1 MVVKKVA
8 QLIIEGTEKMIA
20 DFVFCFV
27 FAKEAEQLMR
37 KRAREM
43 IGLVLG
49 YASNCRP
56 LCPRS
61 NIQVDI

>member
-1 MVVKKVA
+1 MVVKEVA
-8 QLIIEGTEKMIA
+8 QLIREGEEKMIA

-27 FAKEAEQLMR
+27 FAKEVEQLR

-49 YASNCRP
+49 YTSNCRL

-61 NIQVDI
+61 NIQVDM